1 MPGNA
6 QDFLFQRIR
15 EMLPPH
21 ISLVDAISEILHVS
35 NDSAY
40 RRIRGETYLVLDEA
54 RIICDHYHLSMDQMF
69 NVHSGS
75 VLFETVRIH
84 NKNYPFENY
93 LEGILQQMQQVSG
106 FLQKEII
113 YLTKDIP
120 LFHQFT
126 FQPFF
131 AFKYFFWMKSILQ
144 HPDYATRTF
153 SIDCLPPAVKS
164 LGESVIKAYN
174 VIPSTE
180 IWNSECLNSTIF
192 QVEYYK
198 EAGIFSSSA
207 DIRIIYDA
215 IEEAIYHVKSEV
227 EYGGKF
233 LPGENPQLKKN
244 NFKFFFNRVMLGD
257 NTILTV
263 TDHQKSVHILFDVLN
278 YMSTRDDAFC
288 KDTFEM
294 MQNLIKKSTLMSSVN
309 EKQRNI
315 FFNVLISKLAD
326 RKRNL

>member
-1 MPGNA
+1 MAANA

-15 EMLPPH
+15 EILPPH

-40 RRIRGETYLVLDEA
+40 RRIRGETYLVLEEA
-54 RIICDHYHLSMDQMF
+54 RLICDHFHLSLDQMF

-84 NKNYPFENY
+84 NKNYSFENY

-126 FQPFF
+126 YQPYF

-153 SIDCLPPAVKS
+153 SIDCMPPAVKL
-164 LGESVIKAYN
+164 LGESVAKAYN
-174 VIPSTE
+174 LIPSTE
-180 IWNSECLNSTIF
+180 IWNSECINSTIF

-198 EAGIFSSSA
+198 EAGIFSSAS
-207 DIRIIYDA
+207 DIRMIYDA
-215 IEEAIYHVKSEV
+215 VEEAMNHLKSQV
-227 EYGGKF
+227 EYGCKF
-233 LPGENPQLKKN
+233 LPGENPQLKKD
-244 NFKFFFNRVMLGD
+244 NFKFFQNRIMLGD
-257 NTILTV
+257 NTILAI
-263 TDHQKSVHILFDVLN
+263 TDHQKSVHILFEVLN

-288 KDTFEM
+288 KDTFEV
-294 MQNLIKKSTLMSSVN
+294 MQNTIKRSTLLSSVN
-309 EKQRNI
+309 EKQRNV
-315 FFNVLISKLAD
+315 FFNTLLSKIAD